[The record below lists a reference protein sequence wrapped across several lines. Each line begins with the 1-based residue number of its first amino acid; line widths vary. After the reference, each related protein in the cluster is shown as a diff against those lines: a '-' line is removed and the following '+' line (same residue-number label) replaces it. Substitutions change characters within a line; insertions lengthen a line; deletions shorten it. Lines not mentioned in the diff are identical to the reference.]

1 MSRPAPFLVRLPLP
15 LIVLRQAMEG
25 GALLFRPRH
34 EAIVEKTTLAG
45 VAVERISPPGRADRG
60 DFPCDHADAGLHRT
74 RGQMDGAVLQEEI
87 ESHCTH
93 SVRAESVEA
102 LTLIPARRG

>member
-1 MSRPAPFLVRLPLP
+1 MARQDIKITADHSANVPY
-15 LIVLRQAMEG
+15 LRDA
-25 GALLFRPRH
+25 ANPDLLGDRH
-34 EAIVEKTTLAG
+34 QVG
-45 VAVERISPPGRADRG
+45 GRADRG